1 MIIDDKLR
9 IKQLENE
16 NKRYKKA
23 YNIFMD
29 YFDAL
34 DDDLREELDKRLNK
48 VDLWWVKKILTFI

>member
-16 NKRYKKA
+16 NRRYKKA

-34 DDDLREELDKRLNK
+34 DDDLKEELDKRLDK
-48 VDLWWVKKILTFI
+48 VDL